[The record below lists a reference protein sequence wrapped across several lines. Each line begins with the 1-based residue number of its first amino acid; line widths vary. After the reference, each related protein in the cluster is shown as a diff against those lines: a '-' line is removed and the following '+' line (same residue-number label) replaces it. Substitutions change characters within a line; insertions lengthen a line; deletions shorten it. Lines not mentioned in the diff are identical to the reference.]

1 MTDSNTSADAADAV
15 DALVA
20 QNDPRIEKAR
30 AKALRDKLAKRN
42 KRFAALSPE
51 GKRVAIARDVLA
63 SLAAEKV
70 IALTGTYIDTLGEGP
85 GFFSLPSSEDAQ
97 VWLEDAPT
105 CTTCALGAMMLSCVR
120 KANNATIG
128 MLRGRSNIT
137 ARLAVH
143 FDRRQLDLIETAFE
157 QSIHVWM
164 NSQDDYDRWPDQS
177 ELRVARDMF
186 GQYLRVA
193 RDMFGQ
199 DLARDYTS
207 DERLT
212 IIMQN
217 IIRNKGT
224 FVPAD
229 PLPREPATK

>member
-1 MTDSNTSADAADAV
+1 MDTETCITELAKM
-15 DALVA
+15 
-20 QNDPRIEKAR
+20 DPAELSPQDKKRQ

-42 KRFAALSPE
+42 KRFVALSNAD
-51 GKRVAIARDVLA
+51 KRVAIARDVLA

-70 IALTGTYIDTLGEGP
+70 IALSGTYIDTLGDGP
-85 GFFSLPSSEDAQ
+85 GVFSLPPSDDAQ

-120 KANNATIG
+120 KANNATLG